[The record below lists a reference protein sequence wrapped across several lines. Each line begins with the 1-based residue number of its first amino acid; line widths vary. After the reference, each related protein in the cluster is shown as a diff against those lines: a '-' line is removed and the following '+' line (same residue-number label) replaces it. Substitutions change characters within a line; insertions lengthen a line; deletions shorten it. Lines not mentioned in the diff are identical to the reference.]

1 MRQPQAILRSCAA
14 RRGEDGQVTLF
25 VLGLAVAAFA
35 LAGLVV
41 DGGRE
46 LAAEQH
52 AYALA
57 EAAARAGAGA
67 LSTGGLHQGTLV
79 VDPARA
85 VAAADALLVAG
96 GHPGRVSV
104 AGDSVTVRVSWSAPT
119 DLLCL
124 VGIDTFRVRAAA
136 TATDANGIGPG

>member
-1 MRQPQAILRSCAA
+1 MRRRQRCSAIAG
-14 RRGEDGQVTLF
+14 RGDEGQVTLF
-25 VLGLAVAAFA
+25 VLGLALAAFA

-67 LSTGGLHQGTLV
+67 LSAGGLHHGTLV

-85 VAAADALLVAG
+85 ATAAEALLEAA

-104 AGDSVTVRVSWSAPT
+104 AGDSVRVAVSWSAPT
-119 DLLCL
+119 DLLSL

-136 TATDANGIGPG
+136 TATDANGAGPG